1 MPDIITGWIHLL
13 PIILPL
19 GGAVLVALLGK
30 ALKGQHKSRNLG
42 ILTAGFLFAS
52 LLFIIRL
59 FYVVMDP
66 DPVTQLPRWTP
77 IDVWF
82 WPLGGTTDPAA
93 LSALGST
100 VLHIDMLG
108 IFMSVMFAFLGFF
121 VAIYSIRYMEAD
133 SGLSLYYALLLT
145 LVGGMIGVVYAG
157 DFLTLFI
164 FWETMSISSY
174 ALVAFRRHE
183 AEPLE
188 AGIKYFL
195 LSAVGSTLIL
205 FSFSILYG
213 LTGSINITQVGK
225 SLVELTQNPA
235 YSPATHG
242 VVILTITGLIIGFG
256 VKAAIA
262 PLATWL
268 PDAHP
273 AAPSGISAMLSGVVI
288 MTGSYAILRT
298 CLLFIRGYM
307 NPGIFGLDPATVIVD
322 PALYQY
328 FGYVLSWFAL
338 FTMIFGNLMALT
350 QKDLKRLL
358 AFSSIVN
365 VGYIVFGLSVG
376 VMPNVPAEAAYFSV
390 TGALFQMTTHMLAKG
405 MLFLCSGVFLHSIHS
420 RDLDQLRGIGRRMPF
435 TMFCFA
441 IGALSLIG
449 VPPLVGFYSKFFIIW
464 GSVLAGGYVAAAI
477 LVVNSA
483 FSVAYY
489 LRIIQILAFADPSP
503 EAATA
508 PKAPRSMRFSIG
520 ILTVFI
526 IGMGLF
532 PQFFLTVANVA
543 AEAALGLV

>member
-1 MPDIITGWIHLL
+1 MPDIFTGWIDLL

-19 GGAVLVALLGK
+19 GGALLVALLGK
-30 ALKGQHKSRNLG
+30 AAKGPHTSRNLG
-42 ILTAGFLFAS
+42 LLTAGFMFAS
-52 LLFIIRL
+52 LVFIIRL
-59 FYVVMDP
+59 YYEVMTIHP
-66 DPVTQLPRWTP
+66 FTLYPQSIP

-82 WPLGGTTDPAA
+82 WPPGPFPPNPAT
-93 LSALGST
+93 GST
-100 VLHIDMLG
+100 LIHIDMLG
-108 IFMSVMFAFLGFF
+108 VFMSVMFAFLGFF
-121 VAIYSIRYMEAD
+121 VAIYSIKYMEAD

-164 FWETMSISSY
+164 FWETMSVSSY

-183 AEPLE
+183 EEPIE

-205 FSFSILYG
+205 FSISILYG
-213 LTGSINITQVGK
+213 LTGTINLAEIGK
-225 SLVELTQNPA
+225 SLAALTVNPQ
-235 YSPATHG
+235 YSAATQG
-242 VVILTITGLIIGFG
+242 VVLLTIVGLIIGFG

-288 MTGSYAILRT
+288 MTGSYAIIRT
-298 CLLFIRGYM
+298 CLLFF
-307 NPGIFGLDPATVIVD
+307 NPAVYTD
-322 PALYQY
+322 Y
-328 FGYVLSWFAL
+328 GYVLSWFAL
-338 FTMIFGNLMALT
+338 FTMIYGNLMALT

-358 AFSSIVN
+358 AFSTIVN
-365 VGYIVFGLSVG
+365 VGYIVFGFSIAM
-376 VMPNVPAEAAYFSV
+376 MPNVSSDAAYYSL

-405 MLFLCSGVFLHSIHS
+405 MLFLCAGVFLHAIQS
-420 RDLDQLRGIGRRMPF
+420 RDLDQLRGIGRRMPVTMLCF
-435 TMFCFA
+435 T

-464 GSVLAGGYVAAAI
+464 GSVVAGGYIAAAI
-477 LVVNSA
+477 LVINSA

-489 LRIIQILAFADPSP
+489 LRIIQILVFAEPSP

-508 PKAPRSMRFSIG
+508 HEAPWSMRFPII
-520 ILTVFI
+520 ILTLFI

-532 PQFFLTVANVA
+532 PHFFLTVANIA
-543 AEAALGLV
+543 AETALGLI